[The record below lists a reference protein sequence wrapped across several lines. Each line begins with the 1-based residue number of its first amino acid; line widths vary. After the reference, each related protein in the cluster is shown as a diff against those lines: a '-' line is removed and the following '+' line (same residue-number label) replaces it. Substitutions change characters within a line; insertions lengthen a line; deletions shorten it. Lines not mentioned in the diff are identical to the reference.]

1 MTQLERVTAYRH
13 VESDVPDV
21 CILESRHGTLRKFL
35 RRMRTYKLLTLAL
48 ATATSFAACERT
60 PAPVSATGRTHAPDS
75 AFCTQVQTN
84 VGKLSDHLAPLAARM
99 RTSTGVYPL
108 EEGDVSMVA
117 RAWLTEAAERSID
130 VQYFIFTGDNVG
142 LIAVDYLLR
151 AADRGVHVRLLVDD
165 FMLEAD
171 GEQLLALDA
180 HPNLEIRLYNPTA
193 NIGKNLPTK
202 LFNLTTD
209 FRGFNQR
216 MHNKTFIVDGQAVIT
231 GGRNIA
237 DEYFDYDHDYNFRD
251 RDVLLL
257 GGASADVQ
265 RSFNVFWENALS
277 VPIGTLVKSTAT
289 HDTTSTYRYLHNYA
303 CDPNNFWPQV
313 RERIKAV
320 PETFT
325 RIVESGAFV
334 WSDSVS
340 FVTDAPG
347 KNAGTEGI
355 GGGGASTDEL
365 IRLVNGAKKS
375 VTIQSPYLVT
385 TPLSQK
391 LFRDAVA
398 RGVRVR
404 ILTNSLAS
412 TDNLEAFSGYRRERA
427 ALLAIGVEIYEF
439 KPDAQVRRQ
448 IMTGAL
454 QTTLDFSPVFGLHAK
469 SMVIDESIA
478 VIGTFNLDPRSANL
492 NTECLAVVRD
502 ARVAG
507 NLQHAMDVDMQPEN
521 AWHTTASFNPDS
533 VVGIGKRV
541 KVWFRGIV
549 PKSVL

>member
-1 MTQLERVTAYRH
+1 MPTSKRSIPV
-13 VESDVPDV
+13 
-21 CILESRHGTLRKFL
+21 
-35 RRMRTYKLLTLAL
+35 L
-48 ATATSFAACERT
+48 ATAMIAMAMLLIACEREPV
-60 PAPVSATGRTHAPDS
+60 PARTVAADR
-75 AFCTQVQTN
+75 AFCAQVQTTSA
-84 VGKLSDHLAPLAARM
+84 KLSEHLAPLASRM
-99 RTSTGVYPL
+99 RSSTGVYTL

-117 RAWLTEAAERSID
+117 RAWLTEAAERTID
-130 VQYFIFTGDNVG
+130 VQYFIFTADNVG

-171 GEQLLALDA
+171 GEELLALDA

-193 NIGKNLPTK
+193 NIGKTLPTK

-216 MHNKTFIVDGQAVIT
+216 MHNKTFIVDGQVVIT

-237 DEYFDYDHDYNFRD
+237 DEYFDYDHEYNFRD

-265 RSFNVFWENALS
+265 RSFNVFWDNALS
-277 VPIGTLVKSTAT
+277 VPIGSLVKSTVTRDTAT
-289 HDTTSTYRYLHNYA
+289 TYRYLHEYA
-303 CDPNNFWPQV
+303 CDPHNFWPQV
-313 RERIKAV
+313 RERIKLLPVA
-320 PETFT
+320 FT
-325 RIVESGAFV
+325 RILESGTFV
-334 WSDSVS
+334 WSDSVT
-340 FVTDAPG
+340 FVTDTPG

-355 GGGGASTDEL
+355 SGGGASTDEL
-365 IRLVNGAKKS
+365 IRLVKGAQKS

-385 TPLSQK
+385 TQLSQGV
-391 LFRDAVA
+391 FRDAIA

-412 TDNLEAFSGYRRERA
+412 TDNLEAFSGYQRERD

-439 KPDAQVRRQ
+439 KPDAEVRHQV
-448 IMTGAL
+448 MTGAL
-454 QTTLDFSPVFGLHAK
+454 QTTLDYAPTFGLHAK
-469 SMVIDESIA
+469 SMVVDDNIA

-492 NTECLAVVRD
+492 NTECLAVIRD
-502 ARVAG
+502 ARIAG
-507 NLQHAMDVDMQPEN
+507 DLARAMDVDMRPEN
-521 AWHTTASFNPDS
+521 AWHTTADFNPDGG
-533 VVGIGKRV
+533 VGIGKRI
-541 KVWFRGIV
+541 KVWFRRVV